1 MFKIIDLLKFDQ
13 EGENHP
19 KRMIKTEDRQE
30 KKCDLESMV
39 PSFLDFIR

>member
-30 KKCDLESMV
+30 QIVILKV
-39 PSFLDFIR
+39 WFPVF